1 MNTTTLQVPLPKSL
15 KASATAVARDY
26 GFSSLQDI
34 VRLFLA
40 KFAKRELV
48 ISVGES
54 AVRLSAKNEKRYL
67 KMDKDF
73 DRGKNVYI
81 VNSVDELMK
90 DLTS

>member
-15 KASATAVARDY
+15 KASATAVAHDY

-40 KFAKRELV
+40 KFSRRELV
-48 ISVGES
+48 ISVGEP
-54 AVRLSAKNEKRYL
+54 AVRLSTKNEKRYL

-73 DRGKNVYI
+73 DEGKNVFTA
-81 VNSVDELMK
+81 NSVDELMK

>member
-15 KASATAVARDY
+15 KASATAVAHDY

-40 KFAKRELV
+40 KFAKKELV
-48 ISVGES
+48 ISIGEPT
-54 AVRLSAKNEKRYL
+54 VRLSAKNEKRYL

-73 DRGKNVYI
+73 DEGKNVFI
-81 VNSVDELMK
+81 ANNVDELMK
-90 DLTS
+90 DLTT

>member
-1 MNTTTLQVPLPKSL
+1 MNRTTLQVPLSKSL
-15 KASATAVARDY
+15 KASATAVATDY

-48 ISVGES
+48 ISVGEP

-73 DRGKNVYI
+73 DEGKNVRYAS
-81 VNSVDELMK
+81 SVKELMNE
-90 DLTS
+90 LTS